1 MLSSILGLMLSSI
14 VRAVMLYPPPP
25 PEIKAGKGLLKGFLA
40 TFVAYLRG
48 RIFSK
53 SIWTFHPTYPL
64 PKAAGFF
71 CF

>member
-1 MLSSILGLMLSSI
+1 
-14 VRAVMLYPPPP
+14 MLYPP